1 MPPKSRTT
9 ASITYIVRFVDG
21 STFNVRTF
29 HDREAAELFMRLTVE
44 RSGDVRSWAEV
55 STVDQ
60 PLPEFV
66 LLAKQAT

>member
-1 MPPKSRTT
+1 MPPKSRTP
-9 ASITYIVRFVDG
+9 ASITYIVRFVEG

-29 HDREAAELFMRLTVE
+29 HDREAAELFMRLTAE
-44 RSGDVRSWAEV
+44 RGGDVRSWAEV

-66 LLAKQAT
+66 LLAKQAI

>member
-1 MPPKSRTT
+1 MPPKSRTP
-9 ASITYIVRFVDG
+9 ASITYIVRFVED

-55 STVDQ
+55 STVGQ